1 LASGNFALL
10 KSKAVELPE
19 ISMQLISLPHSG
31 VSGFAGPD
39 TLYLG
44 VEEFVE
50 KAERFAIDPSLGR
63 PDEAT
68 IKTFIKMQL
77 IATVIHEASHVVLRH
92 VFLPFRSANSE
103 EL

>member
-1 LASGNFALL
+1 
-10 KSKAVELPE
+10 
-19 ISMQLISLPHSG
+19 MQLVSLPHGG
-31 VSGFAGPD
+31 VAGFAGPN

-44 VEEFVE
+44 IEEFVE
-50 KAERFAIDPSLGR
+50 KAGRFAINPNLGP

-68 IKTFIKMQL
+68 IKTFIKIQL